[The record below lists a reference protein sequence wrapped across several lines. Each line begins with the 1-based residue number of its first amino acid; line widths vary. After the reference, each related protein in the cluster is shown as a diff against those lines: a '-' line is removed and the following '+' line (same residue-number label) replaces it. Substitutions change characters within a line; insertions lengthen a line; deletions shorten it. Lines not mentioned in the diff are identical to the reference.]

1 MKIVI
6 KDTSDVKY
14 PKDLHDLHSDLPSL
28 PERIKI
34 NKCSKLVYNLYD
46 KKLCCSHKIL
56 KKGLILK
63 KVHKVIYFN
72 QEEWLKQYILI

>member
-14 PKDLHDLHSDLPSL
+14 PKDLHDLHSHLPSL

-46 KKLCCSHKIL
+46 KKL
-56 KKGLILK
+56 
-63 KVHKVIYFN
+63 
-72 QEEWLKQYILI
+72 